1 MDDTSEL
8 GLFNELQNVLKSV
21 DLNADDVKV
30 QGFDNGSNMKGK
42 HQGVQKHFLEI
53 NPRPLY
59 MPCACQS

>member
-30 QGFDNGSNMKGK
+30 QGFDN
-42 HQGVQKHFLEI
+42 
-53 NPRPLY
+53 
-59 MPCACQS
+59 